1 MESQA
6 GISRIMNHSDREIDR
21 IQQDI
26 VDEFA
31 MLGDDWTERYQ
42 YIIDCGKTLPDLPDE
57 EKVPANI
64 LHGCQS
70 QVWLLA
76 DADGERMHYRANSDA
91 LIVSGLIA
99 LLLRIYSG
107 RSSSEI
113 TSSEPWFVEQLGLAE
128 HLSPTRSNGLAAMLA
143 AIREHAERAQQNTA
157 AGAQ

>member
-1 MESQA
+1 MTET
-6 GISRIMNHSDREIDR
+6 DTEIDR

-31 MLGDDWTERYQ
+31 MFGDDWTERYQ
-42 YIIDCGKTLPDLPDE
+42 YIIDCGKALPELPDE
-57 EKVPANI
+57 DKVPDNI

-76 DADGERMHYRANSDA
+76 DADDERMHYRANSDA

-107 RSSSEI
+107 RPISEI
-113 TSSEPWFVEQLGLAE
+113 ANSEPWFVEQLGLAE
-128 HLSPTRSNGLAAMLA
+128 HLSPTRSNGLAAMLT
-143 AIREHAERAQQNTA
+143 AIREHAVNRQQTAQTA
-157 AGAQ
+157 ASAGRPDKR